1 MMTFVNGQGVKVSD
15 HEAILGRAQGGA
27 GGEDAA
33 ATECPRGA
41 ARPRDRHPEGHGS
54 YTWRAKYRQA
64 SGVSVPAHDRPPER
78 WSTEDKFAV
87 VLETAALSEAEL
99 SAYCRRKGLYA
110 EQIEAWKQ
118 ACRRANGPQTLSRE
132 EHTQRQAQ
140 ARRIQALEAELRRK
154 DQALAET
161 AALLVLT
168 KKVQALWEV
177 AGDATSPSQS
187 AKR

>member
-1 MMTFVNGQGVKVSD
+1 MKQYSEELKAALVEKMLPPQNVPV
-15 HEAILGRAQGGA
+15 GRL
-27 GGEDAA
+27 
-33 ATECPRGA
+33 
-41 ARPRDRHPEGHGS
+41 ARETGIPKDTL

-64 SGVSVPAHDRPPER
+64 SGVSVPAHDQPPER
-78 WSTEDKFAV
+78 WSAEDKFAV
-87 VLETAALSEAEL
+87 VLETAALGEAEL

-110 EQIEAWKQ
+110 EQMEAWKR
-118 ACRRANGPQTLSRE
+118 ACQRANGPQTLARE

-161 AALLVLT
+161 AARLVLT

-177 AGDATSPSQS
+177 AGAAHVPLLGR

>member
-1 MMTFVNGQGVKVSD
+1 MKQYSEELKAALVQKMLPPQNVPVGQ
-15 HEAILGRAQGGA
+15 L
-27 GGEDAA
+27 
-33 ATECPRGA
+33 
-41 ARPRDRHPEGHGS
+41 ARETGIPKDTL

-64 SGVSVPAHDRPPER
+64 GGVSVPAHDQPPER

-87 VLETAALSEAEL
+87 VLETAALGEAEL

-118 ACRRANGPQTLSRE
+118 ACQRANGPQTLSRE

-140 ARRIQALEAELRRK
+140 ARRIQELEAELRRK

-168 KKVQALWEV
+168 KKVQALWGE
-177 AGDATSPSQS
+177 AGDATSPSRS

>member
-1 MMTFVNGQGVKVSD
+1 MKQYSEELQAALVEKMLPPQNVPVGQ
-15 HEAILGRAQGGA
+15 L
-27 GGEDAA
+27 
-33 ATECPRGA
+33 
-41 ARPRDRHPEGHGS
+41 ARETGIPKDTL

-64 SGVSVPAHDRPPER
+64 SEVSVPAHDRPPER

-110 EQIEAWKQ
+110 EQLEAWRQ
-118 ACRRANGPQTLSRE
+118 ACRRGDGPQTAPPE
-132 EHTQRQAQ
+132 EQAQRQAQ
-140 ARRIQALEAELRRK
+140 ARRIQALEAELTRK
-154 DQALAET
+154 DKALAEA

-168 KKVQALWEV
+168 KKVQALWAV
-177 AGDATSPSQS
+177 AGDATSPSRS